1 MDTSQNSTPDAQLPS
16 PPQGMATSHRFWQA
30 IAIAAAALVAA
41 LAFGAYS
48 QPELLL
54 NFVGLRYC
62 G

>member
-1 MDTSQNSTPDAQLPS
+1 MDARPTITPEPQLSS
-16 PPQGMATSHRFWQA
+16 PPDRAEASLRIWRA
-30 IAIAAAALVAA
+30 IALAAAALIAA
-41 LAFGAYS
+41 MAFGAYS